1 MNTNYKVSYTNYSN
15 LYLAKND
22 KKDNKTPDYGYD
34 DLGYPKNN
42 NSSSSSFPDYYY
54 DEYGGG
60 GNYYEY
66 SGPDGS
72 YSYDLYH

>member
-1 MNTNYKVSYTNYSN
+1 MNTIYRVGYANYSD

-22 KKDNKTPDYGYD
+22 KKDNKTPDYNYD

-42 NSSSSSFPDYYY
+42 NSSSSSSPDYYY

-60 GNYYEY
+60 GNSYEY

-72 YSYDLYH
+72 YSYDPYH

>member
-1 MNTNYKVSYTNYSN
+1 MNTTYRVGYANYSN

-22 KKDNKTPDYGYD
+22 KKDSKTPDYSYD

-42 NSSSSSFPDYYY
+42 NSSSSPDYDY
-54 DEYGGG
+54 DEYSSS
-60 GNYYEY
+60 GNSYEY

-72 YSYDLYH
+72 YSYDPYH